1 MTTSMPIAAMA
12 IDGLYQNSSP
22 RFIAPTVTDCATTGP
37 TPASSR
43 RIALMPIAALA
54 SSPVERWVKNRVGS
68 RSNRSHT
75 AGCSAASIRPSR
87 RRMDRFSSSV
97 NAAATTPLTI
107 TARHTWTIRP
117 VCAVGTYSPSTLPV
131 ATGTSAPIATVT
143 RPASSSADRSP
154 RVPRRLNR
162 SRPNGVRPRSGSGR

>member
-1 MTTSMPIAAMA
+1 
-12 IDGLYQNSSP
+12 
-22 RFIAPTVTDCATTGP
+22 
-37 TPASSR
+37 
-43 RIALMPIAALA
+43 MPIAALA

-68 RSNRSHT
+68 RSSLSHT
-75 AGCSAASIRPSR
+75 AGWSAASIRPSS

-107 TARHTWTIRP
+107 TARHTCTMGP
-117 VCAVGTYSPSTLPV
+117 VCALGTNSPSTLPV

-143 RPASSSADRSP
+143 RPASSRASRSP

-162 SRPNGVRPRSGSGR
+162 SRPSGVSALSGRGR